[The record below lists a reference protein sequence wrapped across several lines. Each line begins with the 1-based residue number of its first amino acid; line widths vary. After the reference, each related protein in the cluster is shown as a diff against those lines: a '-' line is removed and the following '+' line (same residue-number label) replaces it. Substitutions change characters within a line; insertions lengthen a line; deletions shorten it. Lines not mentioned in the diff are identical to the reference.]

1 MIGLRKLRADV
12 RAAAGIIFTLTLVP
26 MVGMLALAIDFGVA
40 AMARE
45 QLNLAADAAALKA
58 VTAASIAYNANQSSN
73 YIATG
78 QAAGVAFFQAQLGT
92 MMFGTATTP
101 VVTVTQ
107 ANAKFTATVT
117 VQGVVP
123 TLFAPVLG
131 FKSVSINALSAA
143 TLTNPKYVAIQIM
156 MDASPSMSILED
168 TVNGPANLLADVKA
182 QITAEFGAHGPVN
195 GSSLVTAAAFDTI
208 ITLKNYII
216 TPTASPNGL
225 CAFACHTDNTTGGPS
240 GKSNDYYGIAQANGL
255 QMRIDVLRTAVQSI
269 IKQLETSSNASYYQ
283 VGLYTFAG
291 TLTTISALS
300 SNLAAVYTATNN
312 IQVAYTQSYCAYGT
326 TPPLCGYPTTA
337 ANGPNG
343 SYREGNIPD
352 TSFEASAQTLIS
364 STLTPTPTEDG
375 LSASTPLR
383 YLFILTDGVDD
394 YTNSAIGYYC
404 CDQYIY
410 PFNATDG
417 VDGGSASA
425 TSACDQI
432 KAAGVTILVLYT
444 PYTPVNAQTY
454 TDDVQPIVTPLASSK
469 VTAALQACASGTENF
484 FQANDAAAIQA
495 ALTQMLALASVQVGI
510 FTQ

>member
-1 MIGLRKLRADV
+1 MIGLPTLRQDI
-12 RAAAGIIFTLTLVP
+12 RAAAGVMFTLILTP
-26 MVGMLALAIDFGVA
+26 MIGMLALAIDFGVA

-58 VTAASIAYNANQSSN
+58 VTAASIAYNASQSSN

-78 QAAGVAFFQAQLGT
+78 EAAGLAFFQAQLGS
-92 MMFGTATTP
+92 MMFGSASTP

-107 ANAKFTATVT
+107 SNGKFTATVT
-117 VQGVVP
+117 AQGVVP
-123 TLFAPVLG
+123 TLFATALG
-131 FKSVSINALSAA
+131 FNVLTINALSAT

-182 QITAEFGAHGPVN
+182 QITAEFGIHAPVA
-195 GSSLVTAAAFDTI
+195 GSSLVTAAAFDDI
-208 ITLKNYII
+208 ITLNNYVI
-216 TPTASPNGL
+216 TQTASPNGQ

-240 GKSNDYYGIAQANGL
+240 GKSNDYYGIAQAKGL
-255 QMRIDVLRTAVQSI
+255 QMRIDVLRSAVQSI
-269 IKQLETSSNASYYQ
+269 IQQVEASSNASYYQ
-283 VGLYTFAG
+283 VGLYTFASD
-291 TLTTISALS
+291 LTTVSALS
-300 SNLAAVYTATNN
+300 SNLAAAYTATNN
-312 IQVAYTQSYCAYGT
+312 IQVARTVSYCAYGT

-352 TSFEASAQTLIS
+352 TSFETSAQTLIS

-404 CDQYIY
+404 CNQYIY

-444 PYTPVNAQTY
+444 PYTPVSAQTY

-469 VTAALQACASGTENF
+469 VTAALQACASGSENF
-484 FQANDAAAIQA
+484 FQANNAADIQT
-495 ALTQMLALASVQVGI
+495 ALTQMLALASIQVGI